1 MMLSAALD
9 SGLAFGVVVI
19 FFGIVYP
26 GWMSNFKWWGTE
38 VYKQVRAFHSVSR
51 LFQAIADIHAR
62 VATGKPVPTKKYQK
76 ARLSDQATGDFFSPD
91 LHASHFASTVLH

>member
-26 GWMSNFKWWGTE
+26 GWMSGFKWWGTE
-38 VYKQVRAFHSVSR
+38 VYKQVSR
-51 LFQAIADIHAR
+51 TLLF
-62 VATGKPVPTKKYQK
+62 T
-76 ARLSDQATGDFFSPD
+76 LSSPNPIPSKT
-91 LHASHFASTVLH
+91 H